1 MERKEIQ
8 NGLYWE
14 LVTEYVTPKLTV
26 KYSKLYAAE
35 GYHFHD
41 ITEEY
46 YNEEGNPIPFK
57 EVEEEKRNY
66 STYCSTPEITE
77 EELNARFV
85 SCKLEV

>member
-8 NGLYWE
+8 TGLYWE
-14 LVTEYVTPKLTV
+14 LVTEVISPILTI

-41 ITEEY
+41 LTETY
-46 YNEEGNPIPFK
+46 YNEEGNLIPFE

-66 STYCSTPEITE
+66 STYCSTPETTE

>member
-14 LVTEYVTPKLTV
+14 LVTEVISSILTI
-26 KYSKLYAAE
+26 KYSKLYAGE

-41 ITEEY
+41 TTEEY
-46 YNEEGNPIPFK
+46 YDEEGNRIPFE
-57 EVEEEKRNY
+57 EVEEERRNY
-66 STYCSTPEITE
+66 LTYCSTPEITE
-77 EELNARFV
+77 EELNARFI

>member
-8 NGLYWE
+8 TGLYWE
-14 LVTEYVTPKLTV
+14 LVTEYVTPTLTI

-41 ITEEY
+41 LTDTY
-46 YNEEGNPIPFK
+46 CDEEGNPISIE
-57 EVEEEKRNY
+57 EVEPSKRNY

-85 SCKLEV
+85 SCRCE

>member
-14 LVTEYVTPKLTV
+14 LVTEVISPTLTI

-41 ITEEY
+41 INEEY
-46 YNEEGNPIPFK
+46 YDEEGNPIPIE
-57 EVEEEKRNY
+57 EVEPSKRNY
-66 STYCSTPEITE
+66 STYCSTPETTE
-77 EELNARFV
+77 EELNARFI
-85 SCKLEV
+85 SCRCE